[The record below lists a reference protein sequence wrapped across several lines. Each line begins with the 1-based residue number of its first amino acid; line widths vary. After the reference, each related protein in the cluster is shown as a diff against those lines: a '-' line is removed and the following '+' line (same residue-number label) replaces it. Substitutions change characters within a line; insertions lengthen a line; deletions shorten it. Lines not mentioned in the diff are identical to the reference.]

1 MTSYPLE
8 PISHAYLRSD
18 IRNSIRAIAIAS
30 RGSRRSGE
38 YAEGFADALEAVAA
52 ALGLEPP
59 QVRVVTVD
67 ALPFE

>member
-1 MTSYPLE
+1 MNDVE

-30 RGSRRSGE
+30 RSGRRGGE
-38 YAEGFADALEAVAA
+38 YAAGFADALEAVAA
-52 ALGLEPP
+52 ALGLESP

-67 ALPFE
+67 VLPSE